1 MPNYFETF
9 LIKLVPYLLIEVCFS
24 SFESEDPTEF
34 RPLDYFAG
42 DLFSKHYL
50 IFLITLIINAS
61 KGLLFITLVLMR
73 FLYLLDW
80 MRILLCCFCSLHRN
94 VYWITSHITT
104 NIKVIYLHLREQRRI
119 LNVSSKKIQYSS
131 LLHGFFD
138 ISSYLLSKLFDFL
151 IYFLA
156 LFFLFGKTVLLFL
169 RHHFLELCWKF

>member
-9 LIKLVPYLLIEVCFS
+9 LIKLVPFLLIGVCFS

-61 KGLLFITLVLMR
+61 KGLLFLTEALSIFLMR
-73 FLYLLDW
+73 FLFLFDWITNLLY
-80 MRILLCCFCSLHRN
+80 CFRSLHRN
-94 VYWITSHITT
+94 VYWNVYWISSHLTT

-131 LLHGFFD
+131 LLLGSL
-138 ISSYLLSKLFDFL
+138 ISVAAF
-151 IYFLA
+151 
-156 LFFLFGKTVLLFL
+156 
-169 RHHFLELCWKF
+169 